1 MKPSDTPQSQSSR
14 PSRRRFVKQSLSAG
28 IGFTFIPAY
37 LTSARAADNPQLPP
51 SRRINLGC
59 VGVGGRAGSVIP
71 GLTAKGSA
79 VPVAFCDVDFVSA
92 KGVEK
97 NLEAHPDVKR
107 YNDFRVMLDE
117 MGKDIDAVSV
127 VTPDHTHFTAAI
139 SAMAL
144 GKHVYVEKPLTHT
157 FEEADILIRAEQK
170 YKVVT
175 QMGNQGHTSAGAE
188 QFKAMLAAGVVD
200 DIVKIE
206 AWKSPS
212 LWFMDAAQRNFKGY
226 PAEEPMPESLKNWD
240 LWCGPR
246 EVQKFSKMYHPFN
259 WRGFHLYGGGMFGD
273 WGAHIID
280 FAHDNLKLGL
290 PTKISPV
297 ALADYNQVSFPLS
310 SHIRFA
316 FPERG
321 PKLPAVELDWKAGD
335 FPIVAEDKYGD
346 PDKDGKPVAPK
357 AGKAGT
363 FLHRKQGDYIVQ
375 RGSHD
380 NHSLVYPRTKMI
392 EFKDAMALKPP
403 QFDHYESFVQACLG
417 NIPSTQSP
425 FSRSGV
431 LTQVLTLGVIAEYLN
446 VELTF
451 DPATK
456 KFTGNEADK
465 ANALLAGA
473 APRAEWAGC
482 YKLA

>member
-1 MKPSDTPQSQSSR
+1 MKPTDTSAQPT
-14 PSRRRFVKQSLSAG
+14 RRRFVKQSLSAG
-28 IGFTFIPAY
+28 FGFTFLPAY

-59 VGVGGRAGSVIP
+59 IGVGGRAGSVIP
-71 GLTAKGSA
+71 GLSAAGTAK
-79 VPVAFCDVDFVSA
+79 PIAFADVDFVSA
-92 KGVEK
+92 KSADK
-97 NLEAHPDVKR
+97 NLAAFPDVKR
-107 YNDFRVMLDE
+107 YEDFRVMLDE

-139 SAMAL
+139 QAMAL

-157 FEEADILIRAEQK
+157 FEEAEILMRAEK
-170 YKVVT
+170 KFKVVT

-188 QFKAMLAAGVVD
+188 QFKQMLAAGIVD

-212 LWFMDAAQRNFKGY
+212 LWFMDAAQRIKGF
-226 PAEEPMPESLKNWD
+226 PAEETKPDSLKNWD

-246 EVQKFSKMYHPFN
+246 EVKPYSKMYHPFN

-280 FAHDNLKLGL
+280 FAHHHLKLGL
-290 PTKISPV
+290 PTRITPV

-310 SHIRFA
+310 SNIRFE

-321 PKLPAVELDWKAGD
+321 AKLPAVELDWKAGD
-335 FPIVAEDKYGD
+335 FPIEIAEKYGD
-346 PDKDGKPVAPK
+346 PDKDGKIVTPK
-357 AGKAGT
+357 PLKNGS
-363 FLHRKQGDYIVQ
+363 LLYRKQGDYVVQ

-380 NHSLVYPRTKMI
+380 NHSLVYPRTKML
-392 EFKDAMALKPP
+392 EFRDALALHPP
-403 QFDHYESFVQACLG
+403 KLNHFESFVQACMG
-417 NIPSTQSP
+417 NGTTESP
-425 FSRSGV
+425 FSISGE
-431 LTQVLTLGVIAEYLN
+431 LTQVLNLGVIAEYLN

-451 DPATK
+451 DPKAK
-456 KFTGNEADK
+456 RFTGNDA

-473 APRAEWAGC
+473 PPRKEWADS

>member
-1 MKPSDTPQSQSSR
+1 MKPTTDTSPL
-14 PSRRRFVKQSLSAG
+14 PSRRKFVKQSLSAG
-28 IGFTFIPAY
+28 FGFTFIPAY

-59 VGVGGRAGSVIP
+59 IGVGGRAGSVIP
-71 GLTAKGSA
+71 GLTAAGTA
-79 VPVAFCDVDFVSA
+79 MPIAFTDVDFVSA
-92 KGVEK
+92 KAVEK
-97 NLEAHPDVKR
+97 NLAAFPDVKR

-139 SAMAL
+139 NAMAL

-157 FEEADILIRAEQK
+157 FEEAEILMRAEK
-170 YKVVT
+170 KFKVVT
-175 QMGNQGHTSAGAE
+175 QMGNQGHTSAGAD
-188 QFKAMLAAGVVD
+188 QFKQMLAAGIVD

-212 LWFMDAAQRNFKGY
+212 LWFMDASQRLKGF
-226 PAEEPMPESLKNWD
+226 PPEEPMPGSLTSWD

-246 EVQKFSKMYHPFN
+246 EVKPFSKMYHPFN

-280 FAHDNLKLGL
+280 FAHHHLKLGL
-290 PTKISPV
+290 PTRITPV
-297 ALADYNQVSFPLS
+297 ALADHNQISFPLS
-310 SHIRFA
+310 SNIRFE

-321 PKLPAVELDWKAGD
+321 AKLPAVELDWKAGD
-335 FPIVAEDKYGD
+335 FPIEIAEKYGD
-346 PDKDGKPVAPK
+346 PDKDGKIVVPK
-357 AGKAGT
+357 PLKNGS
-363 FLHRKQGDYIVQ
+363 LLYRKQGDYIVQ

-380 NHSLVYPRTKMI
+380 NHSLVYPRTKML
-392 EFKDAMALKPP
+392 EFRDALALHPP
-403 QFDHYESFVQACLG
+403 KLTHFESFVQACMG
-417 NIPSTQSP
+417 NGTTESP
-425 FSRSGV
+425 FSISGE
-431 LTQVLTLGVIAEYLN
+431 LTQVLNLGMISEYLN
-446 VELTF
+446 VDLTF
-451 DPATK
+451 DPKTK
-456 KFTGNEADK
+456 RFTSNEA

-473 APRAEWAGC
+473 APRKEWADS